1 MSSDTIQH
9 EADHGHHEAPEVVE
23 GRQRLGIWLFIV
35 GDVIM
40 LASFLFTYL
49 YLRGTNT
56 QKGWMT
62 YLEGNSDS
70 PNFGKAVSE
79 KVLSSGLNW
88 AIVAVTVL
96 SAAVVWFGEKHLR
109 SRQSGAGSFSL
120 IAAVGG
126 LLAIVATV
134 LTIIQLRS
142 IDMHVPFHPL
152 SQSAHEYV
160 YTAYGSAEILLNGS
174 SLIHLI
180 ILAFLGFGL
189 AIRASKGLVSSE
201 GLKWSQARF
210 VRFFW
215 VWVALGSVITAAV
228 TSLINK

>member
-1 MSSDTIQH
+1 MSSDTITH

-56 QKGWMT
+56 GNGWMT
-62 YLEGNSDS
+62 YLEGDTSAA
-70 PNFGKAVSE
+70 NFGKPVHE
-79 KVLSSGLNW
+79 KALWSGLNW

-96 SAAVVWFGEKHLR
+96 SAAVIWFGEKHLR
-109 SRQSGAGSFSL
+109 SRQNGAGSFSL
-120 IAAVGG
+120 IASLGG
-126 LLAIVATV
+126 VLALTATV
-134 LTIIQLRS
+134 LTIVQLRS
-142 IDMHVPFHPL
+142 IDEHIPYHAL
-152 SQSAHEYV
+152 SQDAHEFV